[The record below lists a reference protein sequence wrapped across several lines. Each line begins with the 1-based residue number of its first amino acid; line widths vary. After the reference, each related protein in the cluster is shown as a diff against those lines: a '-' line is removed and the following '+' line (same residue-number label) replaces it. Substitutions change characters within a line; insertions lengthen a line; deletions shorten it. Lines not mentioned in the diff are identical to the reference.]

1 MAQIRDSRN
10 STGEEWYRVAPQSR
24 NLRPADSPIACF
36 PGPLAPASRAPVPK
50 DMLRPRQQEVVVV
63 GGGSSPDLHGASI
76 WLPRLGLHAYDK
88 VVYFEV
94 VVTPKNGAPW
104 QVLRRYNHFR
114 ALVKDPAISAVFA
127 GATRSFPAKIWHTPR
142 REELQER
149 RSRLEEWLKAA
160 LIQAS
165 SYGELPEA
173 LRKFLLLGRTPK
185 LQAQMQPA
193 TARGKLQDCT
203 LSFAAEAFDKTTASA
218 PLAEGG
224 DDGLELLHV
233 PIPASLGPE
242 DLLRVKTP
250 DEKIIVISVPW
261 GLAPGA
267 TLQLWWDQA
276 AGMLGVHHRQDW
288 QALRV
293 QKSFQTR
300 TQSSSG
306 DEDDV
311 GRVRESFSHIQEN
324 SHIVGG
330 GINFEQIPG
339 FEQCRLRVHCSGG
352 KPAPLLKSFQA
363 PCSMLAAYSSRLAR

>member
-1 MAQIRDSRN
+1 MTHGFDFGGGHHCHQHHAVHTHHHHTTHHHTTHHSTTTHHSATHHRWRDHTVQYHHQR
-10 STGEEWYRVAPQSR
+10 GHGVVHHRHHR
-24 NLRPADSPIACF
+24 HHNLPWDSPIAYF

-50 DMLRPRQQEVVVV
+50 GMLRPKQQEVVVV

-127 GATRSFPAKIWHTPR
+127 GATRSFPPKIWHTPR
-142 REELQER
+142 SEELQER

-165 SYGELPEA
+165 SYGELPVA

-185 LQAQMQPA
+185 LQAQQPA

-203 LSFAAEAFDKTTASA
+203 LSFAAEAFDNTTASA

-242 DLLRVKTP
+242 DLLQVKTP
-250 DEKIIVISVPW
+250 DEKIIVISIPW

-276 AGMLGVHHRQDW
+276 AE
-288 QALRV
+288 A
-293 QKSFQTR
+293 
-300 TQSSSG
+300 
-306 DEDDV
+306 
-311 GRVRESFSHIQEN
+311 
-324 SHIVGG
+324 
-330 GINFEQIPG
+330 
-339 FEQCRLRVHCSGG
+339 
-352 KPAPLLKSFQA
+352 
-363 PCSMLAAYSSRLAR
+363 